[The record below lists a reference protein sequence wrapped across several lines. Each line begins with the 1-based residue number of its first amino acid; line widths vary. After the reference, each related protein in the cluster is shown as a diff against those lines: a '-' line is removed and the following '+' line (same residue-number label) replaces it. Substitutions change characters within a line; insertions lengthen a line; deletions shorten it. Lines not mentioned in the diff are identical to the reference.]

1 MNAPELLRYALA
13 CAARGWHVFP
23 VAPGDKRPVKG
34 FTDWERHA
42 TADPAL
48 IRRVWSHTPFN
59 IGVACGP
66 SRLVVIDLDMPK
78 PDQTPPPVW
87 DLPGIVDGSAVF
99 THLCEQARQPR
110 PDRTFTVLTRRRGA
124 HLYFTAPVGVR
135 LRNTSGTLG
144 WLIDTR
150 ACGGYVVGPGSHVT
164 LPDGTGAYCVLDA
177 SEPAPLPEWLVAR
190 LAVPDPPP
198 PSAAPVPLPYDGQRP
213 TRYALAALHG
223 ETERVRTAAPGSR
236 NHTLNAAAFALG
248 QLVGAGLLPRPLA
261 EDALTSAGHAAGL
274 PPREVAATI
283 RSGLDAGQRRPR
295 QGAA

>member
-1 MNAPELLRYALA
+1 MTTPALPYALA

-23 VAPGDKRPVKG
+23 LTPRDKRPVKG
-34 FTDWERHA
+34 FTDWEANA
-42 TADPAL
+42 TADPTL
-48 IRRVWSHTPFN
+48 IRRVWSRAPFN
-59 IGVACGP
+59 IGIACGP

-78 PDQTPPPVW
+78 PGQIPPPAW

-99 THLCEQARQPR
+99 TRLCEQAGQER
-110 PDRTFTVLTRRRGA
+110 PDRTFTVLTRRKGA

-150 ACGGYVVGPGSHVT
+150 AHGGYVVGPGSHVA
-164 LPDGTGAYCVLDA
+164 LPDGTGTYCVLDA
-177 SEPAPLPEWLVAR
+177 SDPAPLPEWLVAR

-198 PSAAPVPLPYDGQRP
+198 SSAAPVTLPSGQRP
-213 TRYALAALHG
+213 TRYALAALRG
-223 ETERVRTAAPGSR
+223 ESDRVKAATPGTR

-248 QLVGAGLLPRPLA
+248 QLVGAGALPRPLA
-261 EDALTSAGHAAGL
+261 EQALTDAGHTAGL
-274 PPREVAATI
+274 SAREVAATVQ
-283 RSGLDAGQRRPR
+283 SGLDAGQRRPR